1 MSDIDWHQVANDLTN
16 CLAQRNA
23 DLTAA
28 RAELKEL
35 PLQAPPDFVYYVERN
50 MPPGTIISD
59 PHWWAD
65 KLWRSARRAFLA
77 RVGKERQP

>member
-28 RAELKEL
+28 RAELKEAVQMLRDIRPWIPNAPYAL
-35 PLQAPPDFVYYVERN
+35 PERL
-50 MPPGTIISD
+50 D
-59 PHWWAD
+59 
-65 KLWRSARRAFLA
+65 AFLA
-77 RVGKERQP
+77 FLDRIGKQSKVGP